1 MISEPRALTVTDL
14 IDRRPLSRFQ
24 ITTIAL
30 CGLVMVLDGF
40 DAQSIG
46 FLAPSMAET
55 LGVPLKAFGPVFA
68 GSLIGLM
75 AASMA
80 MGPVA
85 DRWGRKWSVVFSTLT
100 FAIFAMLTG
109 RANTFHEVVIFRF
122 LTGLGLGGSMP
133 NVVALTSEYAP
144 KRLQHVLVTTLFCG
158 MPLGALIGGLASSVM
173 IPIWGWRSVF
183 YLGGIL
189 PLVVSLV
196 LIKALPESV
205 RFLAVRGGD
214 PQKIAKIMA
223 HVAPELANAPVTSLV
238 SPDRRHEGLPVKH
251 LFTEGRAFG
260 TILLW
265 VPYFMNLLIIYFIV
279 SWLPALLRQAA
290 MPISAGVAAIS
301 MFSSG
306 GIIGSVVQGR
316 LMNGFGAYAVLLTE
330 FVLSTLFIGSLAFLT
345 VSFPL
350 MMTVTFILGCSVQAS
365 QSGLSALAASF
376 YPTAIRSTGVGWA
389 LGVGRIGSIVG
400 PVLGGVMLSLDWN
413 VQQIFLAGAIPA
425 LCAGAAVLLS
435 SRLRGNATAYRP
447 EPDPDRSEAV

>member
-40 DAQSIG
+40 DTQSIG
-46 FLAPSMAET
+46 FLVPSMAET
-55 LGVPLKAFGPVFA
+55 LGVPLKVFGPVFA
-68 GSLIGLM
+68 AGLTGLM
-75 AASMA
+75 TASMA
-80 MGPVA
+80 AGPIG
-85 DRWGRKWSVVFSTLT
+85 DRWGRKWVVVFSTLT

-109 RANTFHEVVIFRF
+109 RATTFREVVILRF
-122 LTGLGLGGSMP
+122 LTGLGLGGAQP
-133 NVVALTSEYAP
+133 NVVALASEYAP
-144 KRLQHVLVTTLFCG
+144 KRLQHVFVTALFSG

-189 PLVVSLV
+189 PLVVSLA

-223 HVAPELANAPVTSLV
+223 HVAPELADAPVTSLV
-238 SPDRRHEGLPVKH
+238 SPGQRREGLPVKR

-265 VPYFMNLLIIYFIV
+265 VPFFMNLLLLYFIL

-301 MFSSG
+301 MFSFG
-306 GIIGSVVQGR
+306 GIVGSAGEGR
-316 LMNGFGAYAVLLTE
+316 LLNRFSAYGLLLTE
-330 FVLSTLFIGSLAFLT
+330 FVLSTLLIGSLAFLT
-345 VSFPL
+345 VSLPFI
-350 MMTVTFILGCSVQAS
+350 MTVTFILGCTVQGA
-365 QSGLSALAASF
+365 QAGLSSLAAAF
-376 YPTAIRSTGVGWA
+376 YPTAMRSTGVGWA
-389 LGVGRIGSIVG
+389 FGFGRIGSIVG
-400 PVLGGVMLSLDWN
+400 PVLGGVMLSLDWS

-425 LCAGAAVLLS
+425 LCAGTAVMLS
-435 SRLRGNATAYRP
+435 SCFRGHATAYGP
-447 EPDPDRSEAV
+447 GPDPDRSEAV